1 VAHVDGKYKTI
12 PRREGRLIT
21 GLSMG
26 GHGALYLAA
35 RHPDLY
41 AAAGSIA
48 GAVDL
53 SNRGWFN
60 QPIREWFSN
69 CSATR
74 CSTPKRYREHS
85 VLYLTDRFKTGNVKL
100 IIDCGTRLPL

>member
-1 VAHVDGKYKTI
+1 VARELVAHVDGKYKTI

-48 GAVDL
+48 GAGRRL
-53 SNRGWFN
+53 
-60 QPIREWFSN
+60 QPWLVQPAHPGVVRQIAR
-69 CSATR
+69 
-74 CSTPKRYREHS
+74 
-85 VLYLTDRFKTGNVKL
+85 
-100 IIDCGTRLPL
+100 